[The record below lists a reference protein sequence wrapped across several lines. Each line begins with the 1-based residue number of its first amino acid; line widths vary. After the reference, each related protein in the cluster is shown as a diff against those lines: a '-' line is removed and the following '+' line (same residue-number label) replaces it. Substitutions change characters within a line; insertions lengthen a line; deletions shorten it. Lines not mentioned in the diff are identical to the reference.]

1 MRYRKKSCTEI
12 RMIMNE
18 VAEKNDKQGLLLV
31 IPAKVISYVFHPLFI
46 PTYIF
51 FFLMKQVPYEFAGIS
66 PWQLNMRLFGLFWL
80 TAFFPAFAVFLLWR
94 LKFSESIFLRTQKE
108 RIIPF
113 VITMFFY
120 WWMYYLSRNFTDQPV
135 VLKFF
140 FMGIFI
146 ATSIGLV
153 FNNFIKIS
161 LHAMAA
167 GGAVMAMILFSYY
180 YELPFGFFISIAILL
195 AGLICTSR
203 LLVSDH
209 THQEIYYGLLV
220 GAGCQLI
227 SYLFVM

>member
-1 MRYRKKSCTEI
+1 MQIDTQNRLMKEVVEMQEKRYPLTL
-12 RMIMNE
+12 
-18 VAEKNDKQGLLLV
+18 VLL
-31 IPAKVISYVFHPLFI
+31 AKLISYVFHPLFI

-51 FFLMKQVPYEFAGIS
+51 FFLMQQVPYEFAGIS
-66 PWQLNMRLFGLFWL
+66 PWQLKMRLFGLFWL

-120 WWMYYLSRNFTDQPV
+120 WWMYYLSRNFTDQPT

-140 FMGIFI
+140 FMGIFV
-146 ATSIGLV
+146 ATSVGLV

-161 LHAMAA
+161 LHTMAA
-167 GGAVMAMILFSYY
+167 GGAAMAIILFAYY
-180 YELPFGFFISIAILL
+180 YQAPYGLFISIALML

-209 THQEIYYGLLV
+209 TNAEIYYGLLV
-220 GAGCQLI
+220 GAACQFGA
-227 SYLFVM
+227 YLFVM

>member
-1 MRYRKKSCTEI
+1 MRCLKKSCTEI

-18 VAEKNDKQGLLLV
+18 VAERNDKQSLLLV
-31 IPAKVISYVFHPLFI
+31 IPAKFISYVFHPLFI

-51 FFLMKQVPYEFAGIS
+51 LFLMKQVPYEFAGIT

-140 FMGIFI
+140 FMGIFV

-161 LHAMAA
+161 LHAIAA
-167 GGAVMAMILFSYY
+167 GGAVMAVILFSYY
-180 YELPFGFFISIAILL
+180 YQLPFGFFISIAILL

-209 THQEIYYGLLV
+209 THAEIYYGLLV
-220 GAGCQLI
+220 GAACQFI

>member
-1 MRYRKKSCTEI
+1 MRCRKKSCTEI